1 MLVRAAF
8 RLPPDDRALV
18 RRHAGRAHRA
28 AAPRLAADPRGK
40 ARPDLGADRVRAFAD
55 YLRAIDPYDHPVTVH
70 SAGDPVEKLAFTF
83 GDPRFS
89 ITSVQLSQRPID
101 TVTEAFRARTAAA
114 GRPFPASMDEFTLDV
129 GHLHVYGTVS
139 PETWWVE
146 LGDGILEVHLHDNDT
161 FGDEHMPIGEGAIDW
176 KRTFE
181 DLFRHAPDAVKVIE
195 VPVEGALKSLTRI
208 RAGGY
213 ADRQLELL

>member
-1 MLVRAAF
+1 M
-8 RLPPDDRALV
+8 
-18 RRHAGRAHRA
+18 RRIAILNQKGGVGKTTTTVNLA
-28 AAPRLAADPRGK
+28 AALAAEGHRTLVLDLDPQAHATLHLGLLPGRSGPSLYDVLTQGL
-40 ARPDLGADRVRAFAD
+40 ALAQVRHEVAPNLFVCGSHIDL
-55 YLRAIDPYDHPVTVH
+55 
-70 SAGDPVEKLAFTF
+70 
-83 GDPRFS
+83 
-89 ITSVQLSQRPID
+89 
-101 TVTEAFRARTAAA
+101 AAA
-114 GRPFPASMDEFTLDV
+114 EVELIGTVGREVILRDQLDARHVGFTLDV

-146 LGDGILEVHLHDNDT
+146 LGEGILEVHLHDNDT
-161 FGDEHMPIGEGAIDW
+161 FGDDHMPIGEGAIDW

>member
-1 MLVRAAF
+1 MNDLERSIRARVTQTIRDSALAPSATELASVLGVELAQVRSALRSLADDHLLV
-8 RLPPDDRALV
+8 LNEGDGIV
-18 RRHAGRAHRA
+18 M
-28 AAPRLAADPRGK
+28 AAPFSAVPTDFVVRIEEREWYANCAWDGLGILA
-40 ARPDLGADRVRAFAD
+40 L
-55 YLRAIDPYDHPVTVH
+55 
-70 SAGDPVEKLAFTF
+70 
-83 GDPRFS
+83 
-89 ITSVQLSQRPID
+89 
-101 TVTEAFRARTAAA
+101 
-114 GRPFPASMDEFTLDV
+114 
-129 GHLHVYGTVS
+129 
-139 PETWWVE
+139 